1 MAKSTFCLSSFSIRS
16 PCCSNAFTCSSSDA
30 GTVELALEEI
40 RMRSPVPQSMGLP
53 PEIVLHQLFN
63 FGSLPTRQLSGSAQ
77 EGSILG
83 KNLDEIKLVLRL
95 RAYLTP
101 PHELV
106 ESEDRFS
113 AHTDITPSS
122 AL

>member
-1 MAKSTFCLSSFSIRS
+1 M
-16 PCCSNAFTCSSSDA
+16 
-30 GTVELALEEI
+30 ELALEEI

-63 FGSLPTRQLSGSAQ
+63 FGSLATRQLSGSAQ